1 MRPSRSLGLLAL
13 TASLLAGCGT
23 SGAARELLG
32 VPPSPAPRPAGEEV
46 RWVLIQNP
54 RFGATMAEPEYI
66 WVEEDRIPGGVTT
79 FLFGRKAV
87 LAPLHEVPRH
97 GPPPGDGP
105 ISPLQGGPPV
115 ASRSEAS
122 AISAGPRGLLR
133 SERPVPGP
141 ASPTVTPAPSSPQEA
156 RSTGGR
162 VQEPAPRGY
171 IIHVQAGLVV
181 VDLTAVDGIRKGS
194 LLTLYRERVPLTHP
208 VSGQYL
214 GEVGGEEIGTARVV
228 EVRER
233 FSVAELQRTRPGPEP
248 KVRDRVVITQ
258 P

>member
-1 MRPSRSLGLLAL
+1 MRYRTVSLLAL
-13 TASLLAGCGT
+13 TLPLVAGCAVENETVQGI
-23 SGAARELLG
+23 LG
-32 VPPSPAPRPAGEEV
+32 IPRPSAATQPAEPT

-66 WVEEDRIPGGVTT
+66 WVEEDRIPGTMTT
-79 FLFGRKAV
+79 AVFGRRAI
-87 LAPLHEVPRH
+87 LAPTHLVPRYA
-97 GPPPGDGP
+97 PPPDGGP

-115 ASRSEAS
+115 ASRSDAS
-122 AISAGPRGLLR
+122 AVSAGPRALLGP
-133 SERPVPGP
+133 ERAASGASAPV
-141 ASPTVTPAPSSPQEA
+141 VTPAPSSPQEA
-156 RSTGGR
+156 RATGGR
-162 VQEPAPRGY
+162 AQESAPRGY
-171 IIHVQAGLVV
+171 IVHVQAGLVV
-181 VDLTAVDGIRKGS
+181 VDLTAADGIRKGS